1 MSRKDI
7 NHKKQF
13 KKGIFTSLLILSI
26 FILFASFSF
35 QIFAQCEVGSPAPGF
50 ALQSPDG
57 ETYQLS
63 QYKNQQ
69 DFIVLSFL
77 KNDDSGTPGILQKL
91 IDFFKDPKPLESFKI
106 VAILVSEPGEEI
118 NKQIISIQEQADIPL
133 ILLIDDNGE
142 VPESYQIDGFPTM
155 VLLRDN
161 LCVTKVY
168 SKFTDRQERMFYQY
182 LKFIFSY
189 PAQDGSSGCDN
200 GVCPPP
206 PGY

>member
-1 MSRKDI
+1 M
-7 NHKKQF
+7 
-13 KKGIFTSLLILSI
+13 KKGLFISLLILSI
-26 FILFASFSF
+26 FILCAIFSL
-35 QIFAQCEVGSPAPGF
+35 QSVAQCEVGSPAPDF

-57 ETYQLS
+57 ETYKLS

-77 KNDDSGTPGILQKL
+77 KNDDSGTPDILQKL

-118 NKQIISIQEQADIPL
+118 NNQITSIQEQTDIPL

-142 VPESYQIDGFPTM
+142 VPESYQIEGFPTM

-161 LCVTKVY
+161 LCVVKVY

-189 PAQDGSSGCDN
+189 PKQSGSSGCDG